1 MTKLLSLYGR
11 TVSLIVVLFVV
22 SFTVLTLAFLA
33 MSAMEERDRVR
44 DLEKTILTA
53 NTGARDFML
62 TRDPQDAKDTE
73 LLLQKADLVVRK
85 GIRATNYQ
93 QLHNEVLLYLHTINN
108 LIEVYQRRGFY
119 EDEGI
124 EGQIRSR
131 LNRLD
136 AMLEAESSLV

>member
-73 LLLQKADLVVRK
+73 LLLQKAD
-85 GIRATNYQ
+85 
-93 QLHNEVLLYLHTINN
+93 
-108 LIEVYQRRGFY
+108 
-119 EDEGI
+119 
-124 EGQIRSR
+124 
-131 LNRLD
+131 
-136 AMLEAESSLV
+136 